1 MKIVEKIQSYK
12 NCLFYV
18 RANVMCVIV
27 VENNKSKAIQE
38 VKNTVELVVNTQSQ
52 KCFVVNVVIRYYDK
66 ANDITRRW
74 LLLSLFLF
82 FKPKIIS

>member
-1 MKIVEKIQSYK
+1 
-12 NCLFYV
+12 
-18 RANVMCVIV
+18 MCVIV

-74 LLLSLFLF
+74 LLLNPF
-82 FKPKIIS
+82 FIFQA

>member
-1 MKIVEKIQSYK
+1 MAS
-12 NCLFYV
+12 
-18 RANVMCVIV
+18 VMYVIV
-27 VENNKSKAIQE
+27 VENNELEVIQE
-38 VKNTVELVVNTQSQ
+38 VKSIVELVVNIQSR
-52 KCFVVNVVIRYYDK
+52 KSFDVNVVIRYYDK